1 MKHLSPDLRKQ
12 IIDAMG
18 KVTHEG
24 IAGYAIRRF
33 ASRASLSSDAEVIEA
48 AENIKSQI
56 HDNAIVMM
64 RVLGDQFKFFNRLRL
79 QPRRRK
85 IVDRRALINPVW
97 STCKQSLLVTR
108 PVSTGGSL
116 NVTP

>member
-1 MKHLSPDLRKQ
+1 MKQLSPDLRNQ
-12 IIDAMG
+12 IIEAMG

-33 ASRASLSSDAEVIEA
+33 AGLADVSTDAEVIQA

-79 QPRRRK
+79 QARRRK
-85 IVDRRALINPVW
+85 MVDRRALINPVW
-97 STCKQSLLVTR
+97 STSKQSLLQR
-108 PVSTGGSL
+108 PVSTGGF
-116 NVTP
+116 